1 VPPSAVNL
9 KRRAGFINACYLGRL
24 TLVVGRFRWPLWLES
39 LVAEDD
45 RIQRGQ
51 AGPAPAPSAEVG
63 VSTIELFFDLVFVF
77 TITQLTSLLAGDPT
91 AAGLARV
98 ALVFGNLWWMYG
110 GYAWLTNAVPPRR
123 AALRLL
129 MLVGMAGFLVVALAI
144 PEAFDGGGIAFGAGY
159 LLVTLVH
166 TGMFLLS
173 THESAARAMR
183 RLGPANAITA
193 ALLLLAGFTDGA
205 LQWALWSAAF
215 ALHWISPLF
224 TAVAGF
230 PIRAAHF
237 VERHGLIVLI
247 ALGESIVAVGIGV
260 AGHELRAGNVVT
272 AVLGLALAAA
282 LWWLYF
288 DGEDERAER
297 ALDAAGLERISWLAL
312 YAFGYAF
319 LPVLGGIIVFAAGVK
334 DAVVRYGDPLTGPAA
349 WFLAAGVAVYIVG
362 LAWFRWLLGI
372 GPIGV
377 RLLIAAAVL
386 PTALVGLALSAEA
399 QLGVLAAVVVAG
411 VIAESALRR
420 RGSVGRP
427 C

>member
-1 VPPSAVNL
+1 MKQAD
-9 KRRAGFINACYLGRL
+9 AGEIR
-24 TLVVGRFRWPLWLES
+24 
-39 LVAEDD
+39 
-45 RIQRGQ
+45 
-51 AGPAPAPSAEVG
+51 

-77 TITQLTSLLAGDPT
+77 TITQLTGLLHDDPT

-98 ALVFGNLWWMYG
+98 VLVFGNLWWMYG
-110 GYAWLTNAVPPRR
+110 GYAWLTNAVPPREFS
-123 AALRLL
+123 LRLL
-129 MLVGMAGFLVVALAI
+129 ILVGMAGFLVVALAI
-144 PEAFDGGGIAFGAGY
+144 PTAFDGGGVAFGLGY

-173 THESAARAMR
+173 TQESAVRAMR

-193 ALLLLAGFTDGA
+193 AMLLLAGFADGA
-205 LQWALWSAAF
+205 LQWGLWSAAF
-215 ALHWISPLF
+215 ALHWSSPLV
-224 TAVAGF
+224 TAVGGF

-247 ALGESIVAVGIGV
+247 ALGESVVAIGIGMTGRDLQ
-260 AGHELRAGNVVT
+260 AGHIFT

-297 ALDAAGLERISWLAL
+297 ALGTAPSERNPWLAL

-334 DAVVRYGDPLTGPAA
+334 DAVEHYAEPLAASTA
-349 WFLAAGVAVYIVG
+349 WFLAGGAAVYVVG
-362 LAWFRWLLGI
+362 LAWFRRLLGI
-372 GPIGV
+372 GPIGA
-377 RLLIAAAVL
+377 RLAIAGIAL
-386 PTALVGLALSAEA
+386 PTALIGMAFSPQA
-399 QLGVLAAVVVAG
+399 QLGALAAIVVGGAV
-411 VIAESALRR
+411 AESAWGVTRSCSWR
-420 RGSVGRP
+420 ERE